1 MSPMW
6 TRLTTSIWNLVAAS
20 AADAIGIEVTVAVV
34 GDAADGVDETIARAA
49 GVETSEGTG
58 FGPGGEGH
66 VRLNFATSPALL
78 EEIVSR
84 MASALR

>member
-1 MSPMW
+1 
-6 TRLTTSIWNLVAAS
+6 
-20 AADAIGIEVTVAVV
+20 
-34 GDAADGVDETIARAA
+34 
-49 GVETSEGTG
+49 VETSEGTG